1 MMPDYVE
8 KYWQSRGL
16 TGPWRICG
24 IDKDGFNGAVV
35 IPALAESE
43 SLGATLRSLAQN
55 PPDLLAHFLILV
67 VVNNRNHSPPSE
79 KVDNEHTLR
88 KLAGPCSFLDI
99 PTLGWVDASSPG
111 LELPLK
117 GGGVGLA
124 RKIGF
129 DLALPRLNYAQSSPL
144 LISLDADTLVRP
156 DYLPALARHFKEAEA
171 SGAVIPFCHQP
182 GATPEQDRA
191 IRRYEL
197 FLRAYVLG
205 LHGSKSPYAFHTV
218 GSAMACSAGAYARM
232 GGMNT
237 RVAAE
242 DFYFLQQLA
251 RTGGVGPLQGT
262 VVYPSARAS
271 NRVPFGTGRSIAKLL
286 ANEKSGVLFDRTEC
300 FQILGDWLYLVSQN
314 EEEGGEKIM
323 ALAAK
328 ISVHL
333 SDYLNSIRFPVIWEK
348 LKKNFKSRSKLR
360 AGFHEW
366 FDGLKT
372 MKLIHHL
379 SAHAFP
385 RSEPEKVG
393 PALLQWAG
401 LSPLKGIDE
410 HLTLLRQIQIGED
423 Y

>member
-24 IDKDGFNGAVV
+24 IDKEGFDGAVV
-35 IPALAESE
+35 IPALAEGE
-43 SLGATLRSLAQN
+43 SLLATLRCLAQN
-55 PPDLLAHFLILV
+55 PPALLSRFLILV
-67 VVNNRNHSPPSE
+67 VVNHRQDSPLA
-79 KVDNEHTLR
+79 D
-88 KLAGPCSFLDI
+88 KLANERTLERLSSAGSFLDVL
-99 PTLGWVDASSPG
+99 TLGWVDASSPG
-111 LELPLK
+111 LELPVK
-117 GGGVGLA
+117 TGGVGLA

-129 DLALPRLNYAQSSPL
+129 DLALPRLNYGQSSPL
-144 LISLDADTLVRP
+144 LISLDADTIVRP
-156 DYLPALARHFKEAEA
+156 DYLAALARHFMETKTP
-171 SGAVIPFCHQP
+171 GAVIPFCHQP

-271 NRVPFGTGRSIAKLL
+271 NRVPFGTGRSIARLL
-286 ANEKSGVLFDRTEC
+286 ANEKSGVLFYRTEC
-300 FQILGDWLYLVSQN
+300 FQILGDWLALVSQN
-314 EEEGGEKIM
+314 EEEGGEKIL

-328 ISVHL
+328 ISAHL

-401 LSPLKGIDE
+401 LRPLKGIDE
-410 HLTLLRQIQIGED
+410 QLTLLRQIQIGED